1 MCVLSNLNLETDY
14 NHLIFN
20 NYLLH
25 YIILPETRKVTRMFD
40 FGEPRATITS
50 VPELHKWYYS

>member
-50 VPELHKWYYS
+50 VPELHK